1 MKKLLFAIN
10 YRQLE
15 NQIAPLISD
24 EYEVVGS
31 VEFRETIAYK
41 IAKTG
46 ADTVLIR
53 ETMQGS
59 RSWDRLLEQIRRV
72 NPDIRILMLCEQ
84 RLPDALFLKML
95 EQYGVRESICVDCI
109 SPEILADYIL
119 HPIVNKEQL
128 PQHRLLYAINFQR
141 MEDLVSRRIS
151 GVYQPVGAVAHRDG
165 LISLLGKTRADT
177 VLLRESLPGSL
188 PVEETLEQIRE
199 TYPDVRIV
207 LICGQYK
214 EDAPFLKKLEEL
226 GIHDVINADYVSHE
240 ELADLILHPVISD
253 PE

>member
-46 ADTVLIR
+46 ADTVLI
-53 ETMQGS
+53 
-59 RSWDRLLEQIRRV
+59 
-72 NPDIRILMLCEQ
+72 
-84 RLPDALFLKML
+84 
-95 EQYGVRESICVDCI
+95 
-109 SPEILADYIL
+109 
-119 HPIVNKEQL
+119 
-128 PQHRLLYAINFQR
+128 
-141 MEDLVSRRIS
+141 
-151 GVYQPVGAVAHRDG
+151 
-165 LISLLGKTRADT
+165 
-177 VLLRESLPGSL
+177 RESLPGSL